1 MEENVLCYKC
11 MYWVNCSRGRK
22 KEGFCITEYLFTY
35 TKKTECKDFMEG
47 KPMTEK
53 EFDEAL

>member
-1 MEENVLCYKC
+1 MEDMLCCKC
-11 MYWVNCSRGRK
+11 MYWVNCT
-22 KEGFCITEYLFTY
+22 KEDEIDGFCLTEDLFTH

-53 EFDEAL
+53 EFEKAL

>member
-1 MEENVLCYKC
+1 MEDMLCCKC
-11 MYWVNCSRGRK
+11 MYWVNCT
-22 KEGFCITEYLFTY
+22 KEDEIDGFCLTEDLFTH

-53 EFDEAL
+53 EFEEAL